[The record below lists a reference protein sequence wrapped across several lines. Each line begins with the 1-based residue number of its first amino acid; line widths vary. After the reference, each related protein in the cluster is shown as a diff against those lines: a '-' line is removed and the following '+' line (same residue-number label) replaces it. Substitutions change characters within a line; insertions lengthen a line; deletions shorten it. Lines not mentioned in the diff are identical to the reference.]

1 MKNKLLISSHRSL
14 VSIVSTVLLH
24 DEETLFLVPQ
34 DRYAVEMAGPDYT
47 VTKEFIVKLMP
58 VS

>member
-1 MKNKLLISSHRSL
+1 M
-14 VSIVSTVLLH
+14 
-24 DEETLFLVPQ
+24 PQ

-47 VTKEFIVKLMP
+47 VTKEFVVKLMP